1 MASTQIT
8 TREGETITLD
18 EEALLAMQGQLR
30 GALLRAED
38 PEYETARKLWNGMID
53 KKPALIARCSGVADV
68 MAAVNFARDRQL
80 RFSVRPAAT
89 MFPVQRFQS
98 LNEGDA
104 TC

>member
-1 MASTQIT
+1 MANTRIT
-8 TREGETITLD
+8 TRQGEIVTLD
-18 EEALLAMQGQLR
+18 EAALNTLKGQIR
-30 GALLRAED
+30 GSLLGTED
-38 PEYETARKLWNGMID
+38 PEYATVRKVWHGMLD
-53 KKPALIARCSGVADV
+53 KKPARIARCRGIAAV
-68 MAAVNFARDRQL
+68 MAAVHFARDRQL